1 MRMILVCGILRSGAE
16 LYGFN
21 AFKHQAYSERIKKK
35 MLLTSEVHERLLPLV
50 PTWFSS
56 QT

>member
-21 AFKHQAYSERIKKK
+21 AFKNQAYSERIKKK
-35 MLLTSEVHERLLPLV
+35 KNATYE
-50 PTWFSS
+50 
-56 QT
+56 